1 MSLFPVCLK
10 NLQFTHIS
18 ISRII
23 VNLWHWSF
31 QFKPIISILIQT
43 ASKISRYVRKKNYSP
58 RLYLFCSQLSAQVWS
73 WYALT
78 VFWNMVTIV
87 KNDPK
92 PSTPEVSYHKK
103 KTLHPYRPPLQTKR
117 TQTITTRTI
126 LIANTLTPFLSSPI
140 KHAIIPTILQLP
152 VYKDLMPIS
161 IILFMWR
168 SSN

>member
-78 VFWNMVTIV
+78 VFWTMVTIV

-92 PSTPEVSYHKK
+92 PSTPEVSYHRKI
-103 KTLHPYRPPLQTKR
+103 PLYTHTVPHSRQKGH
-117 TQTITTRTI
+117 
-126 LIANTLTPFLSSPI
+126 
-140 KHAIIPTILQLP
+140 KQLP
-152 VYKDLMPIS
+152 HAQ
-161 IILFMWR
+161 FW
-168 SSN
+168 